1 MFHCNLNWMPRY
13 CLIAKN
19 FWLTLSAHH
28 CAWTLQRRKDIF
40 RAHFLYCLV
49 ITWKKKKKNSWQI
62 SLPAYW
68 SLKSLNVE
76 KILAVKYTTILIYA
90 AAQRKPDKNKKF
102 RPAEIRT
109 LTSAIPV
116 QWSNQYVLYCHW
128 TVSNASHIYF
138 TLPPH
143 LYSVHIQYTFSKVLV
158 VYIKRYAY

>member
-13 CLIAKN
+13 CLIAQI

-28 CAWTLQRRKDIF
+28 CSWTLQRRKDVF
-40 RAHFLYCLV
+40 RAHFLLLFSYIDL
-49 ITWKKKKKNSWQI
+49 KKKSWQI
-62 SLPAYW
+62 SLPTYW
-68 SLKSLNVE
+68 TLKSLNVE
-76 KILAVKYTTILIYA
+76 KILAVKYTTYA

-109 LTSAIPV
+109 LTSGIPV
-116 QWSNQYVLYCHW
+116 QCSNQYVLYCHL
-128 TVSNASHIYF
+128 TVSNTSHIYY

-143 LYSVHIQYTFSKVLV
+143 LYSVHIQYTFSKVRV